1 MSFLDKVYEFFSP
14 VKETG
19 KEEVKAVR
27 PEARQPII
35 VVPEAQKDFRLNSPG
50 AESSHPIEPAVRE
63 MSRAPST
70 VASFQKPNTQPRGS
84 LGEGQGLS
92 YEESHHD
99 LRELAKA
106 RDTESLINTSCERH
120 VETALQQGFK
130 WEGENDEVVDY
141 VKERVLEISVVS
153 RITMRKILEQLLD
166 QLATYGTAF
175 LVVRRDKDRSS
186 GKPTRMFGKTMDP
199 IASWGVPDS
208 ATMKVAENQSGN
220 IIGWKQEVVESGFL
234 SGSTSKSKFYMPH
247 DVFVFTRHKQPGR
260 IFGRSMYLASLDD
273 ALMLRSLED
282 LIYVISQ
289 KHAFP
294 IFQYIVGTPEH
305 PATDVPLANGE
316 LVSEVEL
323 AQAVVE
329 KMPVEGGFV
338 TPERHEIKLIGTE
351 GKVLDLT
358 PYIDHFR
365 QRVQDSTRMS
375 NAALGTGKGE
385 QSKSTAQT
393 QMQNLVDS
401 AKYLQDVIIDGMY
414 WFLMN
419 LIAEGGFE
427 ITNENMVSLDFSNP
441 DSEENRAKDNHVT
454 AQYQADLITH
464 TEARKALRK
473 KPLAEE
479 EQADTFSEKN
489 HARDLNL
496 AKTAA
501 AAKAANS
508 ASSGSTS
515 SSNSTSSTTRP
526 TNQSGKKSTKTK
538 IRKNDFLN
546 EVSKAWLD
554 ARNAS
559 MEHSPIKS
567 EKTYGYNRVTSDY
580 VDQMAESAKK
590 FLSAAI
596 EEGLMEARRD
606 LGDAITFVSL
616 NQRKIIFH
624 NIRQL
629 FKKHMNDTVGSGFN
643 GGDKVFINAAFSS
656 GKRKLE
662 ELVDTSVSFAV
673 NAGIISAYNNA
684 GVLRV
689 KITDNQT
696 GQSVILDSAEYASSI
711 VQLMSDDHTIEAA

>member
-1 MSFLDKVYEFFSP
+1 MGFLDTIRNFLKTPEEP
-14 VKETG
+14 AKET
-19 KEEVKAVR
+19 VR
-27 PEARQPII
+27 LEARQPVHVI
-35 VVPEAQKDFRLNSPG
+35 PEAQKDFRLNSPG

-63 MSRAPST
+63 MGRAPTT
-70 VASFQKPNTQPRGS
+70 VATFQKPNTQPRGS

-141 VKERVLEISVVS
+141 VKERMLEIGVVS
-153 RITMRKILEQLLD
+153 RITMRKILEQILD

-175 LVVRRDKDRSS
+175 LVVRRDRDRSS

-199 IASWGVPDS
+199 IASWGVPDT
-208 ATMKVAENQSGN
+208 ATMKVAENNSGN
-220 IIGWKQEVVESGFL
+220 IIGWKQEVRESGLL
-234 SGSTSKSKFYMPH
+234 SGNTSKTKFFLPQ

-294 IFQYIVGTPEH
+294 IFQYIVGTAEH
-305 PATDVPLANGE
+305 PATDITLPNGE
-316 LVSEVEL
+316 LISEVEL

-401 AKYLQDVIIDGMY
+401 AKYLQDVVIDGMS
-414 WFLMN
+414 WFIMN
-419 LIAEGGFE
+419 IIAEGGYE
-427 ITNENMVSLDFSNP
+427 ITTENMVSLDFSNP

-464 TEARKALRK
+464 TEARKALRR

-479 EQADTFSEKN
+479 EQSDTFSEKN

-508 ASSGSTS
+508 ASSGSSS

-526 TNQSGKKSTKTK
+526 TNQSGKRSTKTK
-538 IRKNDFLN
+538 IRKNDYLA
-546 EVSKAWLD
+546 EVAKAWVD
-554 ARNAS
+554 ARNAA
-559 MEHSPIKS
+559 MGHDPVKS
-567 EKTYGYNRVTSDY
+567 EKSLGYNRVTSQYIDN
-580 VDQMAESAKK
+580 MSESAKK
-590 FLSAAI
+590 FLGAAI
-596 EEGLMEARRD
+596 EDGLAEVRLKLHD
-606 LGDAITFVSL
+606 STTFVSL

-624 NIRQL
+624 AIRQTY
-629 FKKHMNDTVGSGFN
+629 KKHMSDTVGTGFN
-643 GGDKVFINAAFSS
+643 NGNKVFINAAFSS

-662 ELVDTSVSFAV
+662 ELAEASVDFAFR
-673 NAGIISAYNNA
+673 AGMIAAYNNA
-684 GVLRV
+684 GIATV

-696 GQSVILDSAEYASSI
+696 GQSVILDSSEYASSI
-711 VQLMSDDHTIEAA
+711 VQLMSDEHTIEAA